1 MLPLEDLAL
10 DCRPLAE
17 LGLEWIF
24 NTWGSDENFVL
35 FLIEDALLGRLLS
48 LDDVFWMAL
57 YQLVLAIEVH
67 RIHPQVV
74 REHRGGQF
82 WPGEL
87 RGASGARIF

>member
-1 MLPLEDLAL
+1 MPLEDLAL

-48 LDDVFWMAL
+48 LDADSLAA
-57 YQLVLAIEVH
+57 VLNLDCEADPLDILEVG
-67 RIHPQVV
+67 RPSTMTSQGLPSRPLTNSKTPEVI
-74 REHRGGQF
+74 
-82 WPGEL
+82 
-87 RGASGARIF
+87 